1 VESSGSAWAFTEF
14 LRAGDKTQPR
24 FYAPMATL
32 TSFILTWELFMDA
45 VFITLAI
52 AVWGAMVLLVKGFQH
67 LETPKGGR
75 A

>member
-1 VESSGSAWAFTEF
+1 
-14 LRAGDKTQPR
+14 
-24 FYAPMATL
+24 MATL
-32 TSFILTWELFMDA
+32 QPFVLTKELLMDA
-45 VFITLAI
+45 VFLALAA